1 MLPYTYSFLV
11 KEKLIYPVYTWSSI
25 IFGIICLSALVLPL
39 RYLPAQN
46 LSVIPLFE
54 DETPLEL
61 VIETDLVGLLNDRRE
76 SPSYREAK
84 LICQFEHSQALIL
97 DIRVRPRGQTRRK
110 PGICDFPPIM
120 LNFKNAAFTEGTLF
134 EGHEKVKLVSHCRDE
149 TSFYQ
154 FAAREYMIYK
164 TYNLLTDDSFRVRMV
179 TIIYRDVQKRM
190 APLKRYG
197 FLIEDDDALAARLNA
212 KIFED
217 PIYSWDR
224 CEPVSMDRMAFF
236 EFMIGNTD
244 WWVHTRHNVLIIQ
257 DTAGQIK
264 PIPFDF
270 DYAGLLNAAY
280 AIPSPY
286 LPIASVR
293 DRFFKGRC
301 LQEGGYGE
309 TIRFYRNIKDT
320 VRQLYE
326 NSTVLDRSVKNS
338 DWRYLESF
346 FDLLENDD
354 WLSAQLQNF
363 CREDPYADYT
373 MPVTRKKKK

>member
-1 MLPYTYSFLV
+1 MKRKF
-11 KEKLIYPVYTWSSI
+11 IFPVYIRRSF
-25 IFGIICLSALVLPL
+25 IFGIICLTALVLPL
-39 RYLPAQN
+39 RYLPAQDI
-46 LSVIPLFE
+46 SKIPLFE
-54 DETPLEL
+54 DESPLEMI
-61 VIETDLVGLLNDRRE
+61 IETDLVGLLNDRRE

-84 LICQFEHSQALIL
+84 LICQFEPSQALIL
-97 DIRVRPRGQTRRK
+97 DIRVRPRGKTRRK

-120 LNFKNAAFTEGTLF
+120 LNFKKAALTEGTLF

-164 TYNLLTDDSFRVRMV
+164 TYNLLTDVSFRVRMV
-179 TIIYRDVQKRM
+179 TVVYRDNQKRM
-190 APLKRYG
+190 APLRRSG
-197 FLIEDDDALAARLNA
+197 FLIEDDDALASRLNV

-257 DTAGQIK
+257 DSTGQIK

-270 DYAGLLNAAY
+270 DYSGLLNATY

-301 LQEGGYGE
+301 LPDGGYDE
-309 TIRFYRNIKDT
+309 TIRFYLDSRDRI
-320 VRQLYE
+320 RMHYE
-326 NSTVLDRSVKNS
+326 NSTALDRTVKNS

-346 FDLLENDD
+346 FELLEQGA
-354 WLSAQLQNF
+354 WLREQLRNF
-363 CREDPYADYT
+363 CREDPYAKYT
-373 MPVTRKKKK
+373 SPDTRRKRK

>member
-1 MLPYTYSFLV
+1 MKRKSN
-11 KEKLIYPVYTWSSI
+11 YPVCTRRSF
-25 IFGIICLSALVLPL
+25 IFGIICLAALVLPL
-39 RYLPAQN
+39 HYLPAQDV
-46 LSVIPLFE
+46 SIIPLFE
-54 DETPLEL
+54 SDTPLEL

-120 LNFKNAAFTEGTLF
+120 LNFKKSALTEGTLF

-149 TSFYQ
+149 TSFHQ

-164 TYNLLTDDSFRVRMV
+164 TYNLLTDESFRVRMV
-179 TIIYRDVQKRM
+179 TIVYRDVQKRM
-190 APLKRYG
+190 APLRRSG
-197 FLIEDDDALAARLNA
+197 FLLEDDDALAARLNA

-224 CEPVSMDRMAFF
+224 CEPISMDRMAFF

-257 DTAGQIK
+257 DAAGQIK

-293 DRFFKGRC
+293 ERFFKGRC
-301 LQEGGYGE
+301 LPEGGYGE
-309 TIRFYRNIKDT
+309 TIRFYRSIKDQIG
-320 VRQLYE
+320 QLYE
-326 NSTVLDRSVKNS
+326 NSTVIDRSVKNS

-346 FDLLENDD
+346 FELLEQGV
-354 WLSAQLQNF
+354 WLQEQLRNF
-363 CREDPYADYT
+363 CREDPYAEYT
-373 MPVTRKKKK
+373 SPDTRRKRK